1 MQHAQAGVGDI
12 FSEFKNASAFLLR
25 GTRHAC
31 MTNYL
36 CVPLQSAGH
45 PLRAH
50 PSGVPMVCLGSAIS
64 DGGLTP
70 TTDTKLLLAAYRDGS
85 HLPSDIK
92 KTISLNR
99 KIQSIYDNYKYYRF
113 RINRIKLPRHF
124 TQFHKPVSFIS
135 NRIFDVRTLVFYYIN
150 LLNTTKIIKFY
161 QIFRQLFILFR
172 QEQKCASHILASSM
186 N

>member
-70 TTDTKLLLAAYRDGS
+70 ATDTDFLLAACRGGS
-85 HLPSDIK
+85 HLLSDISHEVLDWCTVRIVALLVIVK
-92 KTISLNR
+92 ILQCSDTNKTKYVIS
-99 KIQSIYDNYKYYRF
+99 D
-113 RINRIKLPRHF
+113 
-124 TQFHKPVSFIS
+124 
-135 NRIFDVRTLVFYYIN
+135 
-150 LLNTTKIIKFY
+150 
-161 QIFRQLFILFR
+161 
-172 QEQKCASHILASSM
+172 
-186 N
+186 

>member
-1 MQHAQAGVGDI
+1 MNLHI
-12 FSEFKNASAFLLR
+12 ISR
-25 GTRHAC
+25 MPRHSC
-31 MTNYL
+31 
-36 CVPLQSAGH
+36 CE
-45 PLRAH
+45 AH
-50 PSGVPMVCLGSAIS
+50 VMLVWQISSVCLCNPPEAIS

-99 KIQSIYDNYKYYRF
+99 KIQSIYDNYKYYRV